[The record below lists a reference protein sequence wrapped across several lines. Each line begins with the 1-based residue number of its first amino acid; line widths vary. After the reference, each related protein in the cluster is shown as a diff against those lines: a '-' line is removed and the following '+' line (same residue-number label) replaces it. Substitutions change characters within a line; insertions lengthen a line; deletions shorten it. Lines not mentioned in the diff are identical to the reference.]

1 MVGYAV
7 QNILSRAYFARQ
19 NGRTPLIAG
28 AVSIG
33 VNVVLCMAL
42 TDTMAVDGLAIASA
56 VSATVYGLLLLI
68 PMQRE
73 DGGVVDGTFCAD
85 LLKMLLAAVVMGA
98 CARGACDLMAA
109 LFGEGKLALLVSLG
123 AGACVGLVVY
133 FAVCAVLRLEEAGMA
148 VGLVKR
154 VIKRG

>member
-1 MVGYAV
+1 
-7 QNILSRAYFARQ
+7 
-19 NGRTPLIAG
+19 
-28 AVSIG
+28 
-33 VNVVLCMAL
+33 MAL
-42 TDTMAVDGLAIASA
+42 TNRLQVAGLAIASA

-73 DGGVVDGTFCAD
+73 DGGVVDGKFCAD

-98 CARGACDLMAA
+98 CARGACDLTAA
-109 LFGEGKLALLVSLG
+109 LLGAGKLALLVSLG